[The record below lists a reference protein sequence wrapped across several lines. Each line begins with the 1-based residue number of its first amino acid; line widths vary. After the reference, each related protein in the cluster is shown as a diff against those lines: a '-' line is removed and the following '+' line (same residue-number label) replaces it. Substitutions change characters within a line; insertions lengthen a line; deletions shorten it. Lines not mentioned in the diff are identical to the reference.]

1 MRDIAAEHDSDV
13 AAEHDDGDNAAPE
26 RDDGAEPEREVRA
39 PVPAPDLD
47 EYRARARGWIEAN
60 LERGPASGGRR
71 GDIDPAAIAAGRAL
85 QRRLYEAGYAGITWP
100 REYGGQGLG
109 PEYERAFQQEARGY
123 RLPELGIAGGTT
135 FGVCA
140 MTMLA
145 HASADF
151 LRRHI
156 PRILAGEELFV
167 QFFSEPEAGSDL
179 AGVRTRA
186 ARSGDGWVLNGSK
199 IWSSGAYYADWG
211 MCLARTDW
219 DVPKHRGLTWFAVP
233 VTAPGVTVERI
244 RQITGDAEFCQEF
257 FDDVVLGDGDVIGQ
271 VDDGWTVAQTMLMFE
286 RGGGLSHGTRT
297 TRASTGVAPDLV
309 ELART
314 AGRLADPLTRDLIVR
329 AHVDD
334 VARRALL
341 ARLGARMRADPAQAL
356 HLASYAKLVSG
367 VHDPIRADTAMR
379 IGGADAVN
387 WDAASGDAASG
398 DAVDREEQP
407 GGAVGRRTAVGFL
420 NSRFMS
426 IAGGTNEMQR
436 NSIGERVLG
445 LPREPSFDSGKPFR
459 EVLRDARGWTSAR
472 E

>member
-1 MRDIAAEHDSDV
+1 MRDV
-13 AAEHDDGDNAAPE
+13 APE
-26 RDDGAEPEREVRA
+26 RGDNVPPERGDN
-39 PVPAPDLD
+39 VPAERDDDTAVPALD
-47 EYRARARGWIEAN
+47 EYRARARSWIEAN
-60 LERGPASGGRR
+60 LERLPAPAPRR
-71 GDIDPAAIAAGRAL
+71 GGTGPAAIAAGRAL
-85 QRRLYEAGYAGITWP
+85 QRRLHEAGYAGITWP

-109 PEYERAFQQEARGY
+109 PQYERAFQQEARGY

-156 PRILAGEELFV
+156 PRILSGEELFV

-186 ARSGDGWVLNGSK
+186 VRAGEGWVLNGSK

-271 VDDGWTVAQTMLMFE
+271 VNDGWTVAQTMLMFE

-309 ELART
+309 ELARA

-341 ARLGARMRADPAQAL
+341 ARLGARMRTDPAQAL

-367 VHDPIRADTAMR
+367 VYDPIRADTAMR

-387 WDAASGDAASG
+387 WDAVNGDG
-398 DAVDREEQP
+398 EP
-407 GGAVGRRTAVGFL
+407 GESLGRKAAVGFL

-459 EVLRDARGWTSAR
+459 EVLRDARGWSSD
-472 E
+472 

>member
-1 MRDIAAEHDSDV
+1 MRDIAPER
-13 AAEHDDGDNAAPE
+13 DGNAAPE
-26 RDDGAEPEREVRA
+26 RGGNVTAERDDDTAA
-39 PVPAPDLD
+39 PALG
-47 EYRARARGWIEAN
+47 EYRARARSWIEAN
-60 LERGPASGGRR
+60 LERLPAPAPRRSGTG
-71 GDIDPAAIAAGRAL
+71 PAAIAAGRAL
-85 QRRLYEAGYAGITWP
+85 QRRLHEAGYAGITWP

-109 PEYERAFQQEARGY
+109 PQYERAFQQEARGY

-156 PRILAGEELFV
+156 PRILSGEELFV

-186 ARSGDGWVLNGSK
+186 VRAGEGWVLNGSK

-271 VDDGWTVAQTMLMFE
+271 VNDGWTVAQTMLMFE

-309 ELART
+309 ELARA

-341 ARLGARMRADPAQAL
+341 ARLGTRMRTDPAQAL

-367 VHDPIRADTAMR
+367 VYDPIRADTAMR

-387 WDAASGDAASG
+387 WDAVNWDAGSADGARGDGARGDAANG
-398 DAVDREEQP
+398 DGDGEP
-407 GGAVGRRTAVGFL
+407 GESPGRKTAVGFL

-459 EVLRDARGWTSAR
+459 EVLRDARGWSSG
-472 E
+472 